1 MIKIGLMREGKV
13 PRDSRAVLSPQ
24 QIVELNAQDPE
35 VEFVVQPSPFRCF
48 SDEEYQQAG
57 IALQEDLSDCQVLL
71 GVKEVPVK
79 QLIPNK
85 IYFFFSH
92 TIKKQPYNRDLL
104 KAILEQNI
112 RLIDWETI
120 TDDQGRR
127 VIAFGRWA
135 GIVGGHNALW
145 TWGKRSGA
153 YNLPRAIELV
163 DFSDL
168 VKSYAGIR
176 IPAFKTVITGAGRV
190 AQGAEE
196 MLIQAGIRK
205 VDHQEFLSTKKP
217 TEAIYT
223 IVDCPDFYKRKDGQD
238 FDWKHF
244 FANPAEYES
253 SFQPYLKASDM
264 LINAIYWDP
273 AAPRFFSLDD
283 MKSPDFK
290 IRVIADITCDIN
302 GSIPTT
308 AKATTIAEPL
318 FGTDMLTGAMSA
330 SNFGGQILTTMSID
344 NLPNELPRD
353 ASEAFGVQF
362 SQQVWPELRS
372 TENSA
377 MLRRACIAR
386 DGQLTPAYAYLQDYV
401 NG

>member
-1 MIKIGLMREGKV
+1 
-13 PRDSRAVLSPQ
+13 
-24 QIVELNAQDPE
+24 
-35 VEFVVQPSPFRCF
+35 
-48 SDEEYQQAG
+48 
-57 IALQEDLSDCQVLL
+57 
-71 GVKEVPVK
+71 
-79 QLIPNK
+79 
-85 IYFFFSH
+85 
-92 TIKKQPYNRDLL
+92 
-104 KAILEQNI
+104 
-112 RLIDWETI
+112 
-120 TDDQGRR
+120 
-127 VIAFGRWA
+127 
-135 GIVGGHNALW
+135 
-145 TWGKRSGA
+145 
-153 YNLPRAIELV
+153 
-163 DFSDL
+163 
-168 VKSYAGIR
+168 
-176 IPAFKTVITGAGRV
+176 
-190 AQGAEE
+190 
-196 MLIQAGIRK
+196 
-205 VDHQEFLSTKKP
+205 
-217 TEAIYT
+217 
-223 IVDCPDFYKRKDGQD
+223 
-238 FDWKHF
+238 
-244 FANPAEYES
+244 
-253 SFQPYLKASDM
+253 M

-308 AKATTIAEPL
+308 VKATTIAEPL